1 MRRRRLIA
9 LLVAAC
15 TVVVAGCGSSSSS
28 SPVATEVSYLPAGS
42 PLVLSIATDPN
53 GSAIHGVNALL
64 GQFPFASLGIGA
76 LKQKL
81 QQSGINYDGDV
92 KPLFGNPVLI
102 SLSTIGVP
110 SASTLS
116 HPASSDALIVWQT
129 KDGDKL
135 KSLLGRVAPGL
146 HQSGQHDGATL
157 YNGRTSGAF
166 AIDGSTLVFAASAG
180 SVNAALDRHKNGGG
194 MTEAQYKAATAGL
207 PSDALLSAFGNIG
220 TFLNT
225 QGFASARQVPWVG
238 AIHSYAEAI
247 TASSSGLKLSY
258 HVDTSG
264 AQLTDAQL
272 PFAPG
277 NTAPALATNFPITLG
292 IHDPAHI
299 LRFVESAEQVVS
311 PVSYAAFQKRQAAAR
326 AKTGVDLNS
335 LINLLTG
342 DLIIASDTHNT
353 MGRVTV
359 SDPTAAANVLN
370 KLSALRGVF
379 KTNSLKRVAGG
390 WRYGTAHSAL
400 PVVLVGNQ
408 LVIGKAP
415 LARLKA
421 FATAPTTPATGAQGT
436 VAFRISLTELISLAL
451 HSSASTSQVARSV
464 LSQLTDLTG
473 STSASADGVT
483 GNATLGVR

>member
-28 SPVATEVSYLPAGS
+28 SPVASEMSYLSAGS
-42 PLVLSIATDPN
+42 PLVMSIATDPN

-110 SASTLS
+110 SASTLT
-116 HPASSDALIVWQT
+116 HPAGSDALIVWQT
-129 KDGDKL
+129 KDGGKL
-135 KSLLGRVAPGL
+135 KSLLKHAAPGM
-146 HQSGQHDGATL
+146 QQTRTHDGATL
-157 YNGRTSGAF
+157 YNDGTSGAF
-166 AIDGSTLVFAASAG
+166 AIDGSTLVFGASAG
-180 SVNAALDRHKNGGG
+180 SVNAALHRHENGGG
-194 MTEAQYKAATAGL
+194 MTEAEYKAATASL
-207 PSDALLSAFGNIG
+207 PSDALLSAFGDIG

-225 QGFASARQVPWVG
+225 QGLAGARQVPWVG

-247 TASSSGLKLSY
+247 TASSSGLKLTY

-264 AQLTDAQL
+264 GQLTGAQL

-277 NTAPALATNFPITLG
+277 NTAPALAGNFPITFG

-299 LRFVESAEQVVS
+299 VQFAESAEQVAS

-326 AKTGVDLNS
+326 AKTGVDLNNLFS
-335 LINLLTG
+335 LLTG
-342 DLIIASDTHNT
+342 DLIIASDTHTT

-359 SDPTAAANVLN
+359 SDPTAAANVLD
-370 KLSALRGVF
+370 KLSTARVF
-379 KTNSLKRVAGG
+379 NKKPLKRVAGG
-390 WRYGTAHSAL
+390 WQYVTAHRTL

-408 LVIGKAP
+408 LVLGKAP
-415 LARLKA
+415 VAQLKA

-436 VAFRISLTELISLAL
+436 IAFRISLTELISLAL
-451 HSSASTSQVARSV
+451 RSSASTSQVARSV
-464 LSQLTDLTG
+464 LSQVTDLTG
-473 STSASADGVT
+473 STSASTSGIT
-483 GNATLGVR
+483 GDATLGVR